1 MKPEKHIRIIARLD
15 VKGPN
20 VIKGVQF
27 ECLRVMG
34 KPSDLA
40 QEYYAQGADELIY
53 LDTVASLYQRN
64 NLLNIVKE
72 ASKNIFIPFTAGGG
86 VRTIEDI
93 RALLTAGAEKVA
105 INTAATK
112 NPDLIR
118 KAART
123 FGSQCIVV
131 SIEAKKKENG
141 SWEAYTDNGRQSTG
155 LDAIKWAKKAESL
168 GAGEILLTSVDMEG
182 TERGLDLELIRE
194 ITKTVSIPVIAS
206 GGANSPDNIAD
217 AFKKTGADA
226 VAVASILHYQ
236 KYDID
241 GIKKILTKEKIP
253 VRQIAN
259 SKKIKTAS
267 IQSKTITANYN
278 NYTLQHLSGQTGLP
292 ADQFNPVKSS
302 QAGPPKEELNRTI
315 PIGIID
321 YKINN
326 ALSVQRAFQKIG
338 QTACIIS
345 TPQEVMKAKALIL
358 PGVGAFHDGMRAL
371 KKYGLIEPI
380 KEKVQQGSPLL
391 GICLGM
397 QMLFSESSEF
407 GRHQG
412 LRLIEGKVIPLKSP
426 TEVRQVNYKLPHIGW
441 NRISS
446 TAKRKWDGTLLEKLS
461 DPSVYY
467 VHSYYP
473 QIKNKKLVLAITEYG
488 RQKFC
493 AVVQKDNIFGTQFH
507 PEKSGETGLQILKN
521 FVNLIK

>member
-1 MKPEKHIRIIARLD
+1 MKQEKPIRIIARLD

-72 ASKNIFIPFTAGGG
+72 ASKSIFIPFTVGGG

-93 RALLTAGAEKVA
+93 RALLAAGAEKVA

-112 NPDLIR
+112 NPELIHT
-118 KAART
+118 AART

-131 SIEAKKKENG
+131 SIEAKKKG
-141 SWEAYTDNGRQSTG
+141 DGTWEAYTDNGRQSTG
-155 LDAIKWAKKAESL
+155 LDVVKWAKKAEEL

-182 TERGLDLELIRE
+182 TERGLDLELIGE

-206 GGANSPDNIAD
+206 GGASSPDNIAD
-217 AFKKTGADA
+217 TLKKTGADA
-226 VAVASILHYQ
+226 VAMASILHYK
-236 KYDID
+236 KYGVDD
-241 GIKKILTKEKIP
+241 IKKVLAKKKIP
-253 VRQIAN
+253 VRQLANPKKLKINFYQPKIA
-259 SKKIKTAS
+259 K
-267 IQSKTITANYN
+267 NYN
-278 NYTLQHLSGQTGLP
+278 DYTLKHLSGQTGFP
-292 ADQFNPVKSS
+292 TDQFKTQTGHSKIS
-302 QAGPPKEELNRTI
+302 KKISDSI
-315 PIGIID
+315 PLGIID

-326 ALSVQRAFQKIG
+326 VLSVQRAFQKIG
-338 QTACIIS
+338 QEARIIS
-345 TPQEVMKAKALIL
+345 TPEEIIKAQALVL
-358 PGVGAFHDGMRAL
+358 PGVGSFNDGMRAL
-371 KKYGLIEPI
+371 KKYRLIDPI
-380 KEKVQQGSPLL
+380 KEKIKQGSPLL

-407 GRHQG
+407 GKHQG
-412 LRLIEGKVIPLKSP
+412 LNLIEGKVVPLKSP
-426 TEVRQVNYKLPHIGW
+426 AEARQPNYKLPHIGW

-446 TAKRKWDGTLLEKLS
+446 LAKGRWKGTLLEKLS

-473 QIKNKKLVLAITEYG
+473 QVKNKKLILATTEYG

-493 AVVQKDNIFGTQFH
+493 AVVQKDNITGTQFH
-507 PEKSGETGLQILKN
+507 PEKSGEAGLQILKN
-521 FVNLIK
+521 FVNLINK